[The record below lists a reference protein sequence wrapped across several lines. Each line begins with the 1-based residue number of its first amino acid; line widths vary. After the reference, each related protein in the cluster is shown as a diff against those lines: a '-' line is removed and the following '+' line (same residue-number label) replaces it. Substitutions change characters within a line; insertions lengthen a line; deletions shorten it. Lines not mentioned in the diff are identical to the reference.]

1 MPLRFGFR
9 TILFTII
16 ALAALVSQ
24 AFVLNLVAAT
34 PLETCVCHR
43 EPRSRFA

>member
-1 MPLRFGFR
+1 MPLRFVSR

-16 ALAALVSQ
+16 TLAALVSQ

-34 PLETCVCHR
+34 PLETWVCHR
-43 EPRSRFA
+43 EPRSRFV

>member
-1 MPLRFGFR
+1 MPLRFASR

-16 ALAALVSQ
+16 TLAALISQ

-34 PLETCVCHR
+34 P
-43 EPRSRFA
+43 P